1 MLDPTGQVAGPKKP
15 KQAISAVDTTVPTQ
29 VQPENM
35 LPQEDFS
42 PAAIAQHDISVLQ
55 KSVQDATNA
64 AVLASQKARN
74 PYQAMGAAMMAK
86 RAAATAAGIM
96 QSMTGQGDLS
106 KYPTLMKAVTQA
118 AANGQDIDAQDVARL
133 VNFAAAKRAADL
145 YLSTT
150 DQGRKNILL
159 SQTPVQRAATL
170 DVVEGMVN
178 ALNNSDQ
185 NAVLEALGNVAGT
198 VLAPLEWLNENAQH
212 LARAG
217 WQGNDLQGGF
227 NTMASLQAGISNL
240 ARGPQGWV
248 NAWNATEKGQF
259 DQQYIDTLKTSGQ
272 YTPTQVDVVTAIA
285 KAQAEGDPDPV
296 STVMVQFA
304 DNPEAD
310 MAIRG
315 LIYRGD
321 AANEQMAELARQV
334 DSANLGSTGQLF
346 TTQALTPDSAQY
358 SAFRGTGAREQ
369 TANAAS
375 IFYTF
380 VLDPTIAGSEILGA
394 YRAARYTIGKMV
406 GPGKSAAKALASQK
420 VAGVERNTA
429 RRYFDS
435 LTADFRKLDSL
446 KESGKRV
453 EHAQLRQQMARQF
466 RELPEDVIEEFR
478 KAGVRSTDDVIRYLD
493 DTSDAFNI
501 AHGMPAKAALE
512 AQQAIAGIPNSE
524 RLAMVLAAR
533 GDALRRE
540 ALLPRKG
547 YGRTIREMGARQVAR
562 MMPSKRAEEVIK
574 SFYGDGTTDEIV
586 KALDTQDGLIGKMD
600 QSLNPLSTG
609 VNGRRL
615 DGLTRLFASLPNK
628 SSINI
633 ADASDA
639 GVFYKFARSFLTK
652 RHADLL
658 TDAFR
663 DANIGQR
670 RLMVAGVV
678 RTAASAR
685 GVNLSDPVILE
696 KIGDLATGTRSGELY
711 SAGREMVDNAVDA
724 GESGIENIIRYSPS
738 NIDGHEH
745 ALHLWQT
752 VDQVHIPSIKDLE
765 ALKRYRQI
773 EPFKSLQDAPQKFT
787 DYWSLFTLLGLR
799 YAVRNG
805 LEDLFTY
812 ALTGGKFGDLMAG
825 RRVSTAYHDIN
836 PVFRNVLDANGK
848 VKIGEDGLPVVE
860 MKSTLGMIA
869 RGSRRIGDLAQR
881 NALANRVLSKFFLS
895 RFPSDEIVKA
905 QYAAKAGDY
914 EPMRK
919 MFVTSAARLRLT
931 GLTDKEID
939 DFADLLAT
947 PFGQTLMD
955 EISEVTHY
963 GISGA
968 YPKLLDE
975 ADPAQGFVA
984 GTLSNQK
991 YTAFGDFIPVAEGA
1005 RNPYYTYFWQRNL
1018 EGVMEHDGPIGK
1030 IAVSNL
1036 ENRQAAIAKVAQAIR
1051 DDGQFGYKE
1060 RFSALYTGQL
1070 SVDEFA
1076 SRYVDDVY
1084 TMFSDAEG
1092 NLNKKL
1098 LDLVAPHGGDE
1109 IGPNWIPLY
1118 RVDDGSGAITGRP
1131 QGLYMSPIEDASKSP
1146 FYEDYASSGSVRET
1160 FARIRRSDV
1169 KSVEQR
1175 TIDIKGLRGRD
1186 PFTIEADAGV
1196 SYLLSQAPGEHLATI
1211 ARAGDGARPSSE
1223 FLNAL
1228 REVDATIDWLGFAD
1242 NYERLSA
1249 AGAVLARR
1257 AGIKALHL
1265 EDTSVLARSGGP
1277 NFSEV
1282 VVLDDSAM
1290 VSRHSGRRVSL
1301 YDDGENGEK
1310 ILRLTP
1316 GKLGQLRKD
1325 GAPSY
1330 VLGQDEIPFPE
1341 TPQAMLSDRAWEAMG
1356 RQYAR
1361 IAREP
1366 VFLANYKEQRA
1377 LLRDLEDSL
1386 FDRIG
1391 PEASRQVMSK
1401 LAADRAYHFT
1411 LNYVDNAT
1419 NRSQMAWKVRNVS
1432 RYYRATEDFYRR
1444 MQRMATTHPVAF
1456 WKAALTYQVLDD
1468 TGFVFTDGNGDKYF
1482 AYPGNELLQ
1491 GAMRWFM
1498 QTALRTPSLD
1508 VDPWILGGK
1517 VSMLT
1522 PSLDPKQALPQ
1533 VMGPMVL
1540 PVKALFSYFP
1550 EYEGLERYIIG
1561 DYAVDGSWY
1570 DSILPGNFSKIARTA
1585 SDDERQSIYASS
1597 IMDAIAIASA
1607 HGLLPTKNAD
1617 GSPIATP
1624 EQLMQ
1629 SPQWEAIRAMA
1640 WGNTISKY
1648 VMGLAVP
1655 ASPQV
1660 YKNDVTLYARQHGIA
1675 SMRQS
1680 FMDLVAKT
1688 GDFGQAMTEWW
1699 QLNPNGDLMP
1709 FTISRSS
1716 TPDSVNKL
1724 ADVQSVKGLTNWYNE
1739 NKDLYQRN
1747 PNGALFLAPR
1757 SGDFSWASWRLMS
1770 TTLRL
1775 KEPKDTETFLQD
1787 VSTSIAKS
1795 SYFATIADYDADI
1808 RKLDPNNP
1816 IQAKQI
1822 KQLEDSKSADLK
1834 YLRNQDPMLA
1844 KALAEGSSFDTA
1856 AQYAQIAFN
1865 DTSSLVHWM
1874 ADNGRETPVSLAMRQ
1889 VIDTFNDYASDIKAI
1904 TGRTDAEN
1912 TEKKSLRM
1920 SLRADL
1926 EVLANRN
1933 PNVRVFVDNVL
1944 SSLPEMGGL

>member
-29 VQPENM
+29 VQSENM

-178 ALNNSDQ
+178 ALNSSDQ
-185 NAVLEALGNVAGT
+185 NTLLEWAGQAANAVFAIPN
-198 VLAPLEWLNENAQH
+198 WLNENAQH

-296 STVMVQFA
+296 GTVMVQFA

-346 TTQALTPDSAQY
+346 TTQALTPNSAQY
-358 SAFRGTGAREQ
+358 SAFRGTVAREQ

-406 GPGKSAAKALASQK
+406 GPGKTAAKALASVK
-420 VAGVERNTA
+420 KAGVETNTA

-615 DGLTRLFASLPNK
+615 DGLTRLFSSLPNK
-628 SSINI
+628 STINI

-670 RLMVAGVV
+670 RLMVAGVI

-836 PVFRNVLDANGK
+836 PVFRNVLDSNGK

-905 QYAAKAGDY
+905 QYAAKAGNY

-1098 LDLVAPHGGDE
+1098 LNLVAPRNERG
-1109 IGPNWIPLY
+1109 
-1118 RVDDGSGAITGRP
+1118 
-1131 QGLYMSPIEDASKSP
+1131 
-1146 FYEDYASSGSVRET
+1146 VR
-1160 FARIRRSDV
+1160 
-1169 KSVEQR
+1169 
-1175 TIDIKGLRGRD
+1175 
-1186 PFTIEADAGV
+1186 
-1196 SYLLSQAPGEHLATI
+1196 
-1211 ARAGDGARPSSE
+1211 
-1223 FLNAL
+1223 
-1228 REVDATIDWLGFAD
+1228 W
-1242 NYERLSA
+1242 
-1249 AGAVLARR
+1249 
-1257 AGIKALHL
+1257 
-1265 EDTSVLARSGGP
+1265 
-1277 NFSEV
+1277 
-1282 VVLDDSAM
+1282 
-1290 VSRHSGRRVSL
+1290 VSL

-1419 NRSQMAWKVRNVS
+1419 NRSQMAWKIRNVS

-1585 SDDERQSIYASS
+1585 SDDERQSTYASS

-1607 HGLLPTKNAD
+1607 HGMLPTKNAD
-1617 GSPIATP
+1617 GTPIATP

-1699 QLNPNGDLMP
+1699 KLNPNGDLMP

-1770 TTLRL
+1770 TTLGL

-1795 SYFATIADYDADI
+1795 SYFATIADYDTDI

-1816 IQAKQI
+1816 TQAKQI

-1874 ADNGRETPVSLAMRQ
+1874 ADSGRETPVSLAMRQ